1 MIYTVIMSTI
11 IIREIPDKLHKD
23 FKKTCFD
30 SDISMNQ
37 KLKEL
42 MKKAIREA
50 ETSHDKSNR

>member
-1 MIYTVIMSTI
+1 MLYIVIMSTI

-23 FKKTCFD
+23 FKKVCFD

-42 MKKAIREA
+42 MGKAIKEV
-50 ETSHDKSNR
+50 KKK